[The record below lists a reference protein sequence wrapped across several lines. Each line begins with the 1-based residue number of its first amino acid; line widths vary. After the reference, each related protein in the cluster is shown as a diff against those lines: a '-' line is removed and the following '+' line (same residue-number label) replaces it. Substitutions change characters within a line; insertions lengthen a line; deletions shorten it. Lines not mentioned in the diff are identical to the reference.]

1 VTEGTASVERVREE
15 LRQLGYLDAGIDRF
29 ALAGAGSASPLRA
42 CAVVA
47 ARLGPAGGLLFGA
60 AFTAAAAL
68 LEPDRLRDPRDFVVL
83 LVYISFAATL
93 ATSALALLAGLLA
106 GWLGR
111 RLERRPGPRLS
122 RNVGL
127 VLGAFGAAYLGLWWR
142 SHAVE
147 APLGVQLALG
157 AAALGLVLS
166 LARFGSLAAVA
177 VLSAGGTAERL
188 PAARDAR
195 RHMAPLVAA
204 AVLLLAVGAAA
215 AARLGEVE
223 DTGPDYAVR
232 PTGLRVRVIGVD
244 GLDAAL
250 ALSMAARGE
259 MPELARRLPLSAHAR
274 LQPEPEQVPAIV
286 WTTVATGRGP
296 EAHGVR
302 GSGTRLAGMR
312 APVSFLSP
320 EGGVSSAL
328 AGAADVL
335 RITRT
340 EPPSAVL
347 RSVKAFWNVAS
358 DKGLRVGIVN
368 WWATW
373 PAEPL
378 NGYVVS
384 DRTFL
389 KVERG
394 AAPDREVYPPDAFD
408 VVKALLPPAADRA
421 RRRDL
426 FHAAAA
432 ARLRS
437 GHPVDLEAVYLPG
450 LDIFT
455 NQQMLESPAD
465 LGALDARLATIREY
479 YRFLDR
485 LLGEMTEA
493 LGPDEM
499 VVLVGDP
506 GRFERR
512 TTSGLLMLWGGAA
525 RPGDLGTVSER
536 DVAPTVLHLVGLPVS
551 RELTGAVLTSGLTAA
566 FNDAHPV
573 EHVARYA
580 RRRTAPAASGFDR
593 EMIEELRSLGY
604 IH

>member
-1 VTEGTASVERVREE
+1 MTEGTASVERVREE
-15 LRQLGYLDAGIDRF
+15 LRQLGYLDTGIDRF
-29 ALAGAGSASPLRA
+29 ALGGAGGDSPLKA
-42 CAVVA
+42 CARVA
-47 ARLGPAGGLLFGA
+47 ARLGPAGGILFGA
-60 AFTAAAAL
+60 AFSAAAAL
-68 LEPDRLRDPRDFVVL
+68 LEPDRLRDPADLAVL
-83 LVYISFAATL
+83 FIYVCVAATL

-111 RLERRPGPRLS
+111 RLGHRPGPRLS

-127 VLGAFGAAYLGLWWR
+127 ALGALGAAYLGLWWR
-142 SHAVE
+142 SHALG
-147 APLGVQLALG
+147 APAGVQAALAVT
-157 AAALGLVLS
+157 ALGLVLA
-166 LARFGSLAAVA
+166 LTRFGSLAAIA
-177 VLSAGGTAERL
+177 VLAAGGAAERL
-188 PAARDAR
+188 PEARDAR
-195 RHMAPLVAA
+195 RHMARLVAV
-204 AVLLLAVGAAA
+204 AVLVLAAA
-215 AARLGEVE
+215 AAAASRLGEVE
-223 DTGPDYAVR
+223 DVGPDYAVR
-232 PTGLRVRVIGVD
+232 PTGLRIRVIGVD
-244 GLDAAL
+244 GLDGGL

-259 MPELARRLPLSAHAR
+259 MPELARRLPLAARAR
-274 LQPEPEQVPAIV
+274 LRPEPEPVPAIV

-302 GSGTRLAGMR
+302 GVGTRLAGMK
-312 APVSFLSP
+312 APVSFP
-320 EGGVSSAL
+320 SAL

-358 DKGLRVGIVN
+358 DKGLRVGVVN

-384 DRTFL
+384 DRAFL
-389 KVERG
+389 KVELG
-394 AAPDREVYPPDAFD
+394 GPPDREVYPEEDFAT
-408 VVKALLPPAADRA
+408 VKALLPPAPDRA

-432 ARLRS
+432 ARLREER
-437 GHPVDLEAVYLPG
+437 PVDLEAVYLPG
-450 LDIFT
+450 LDIFV
-455 NQQMLESPAD
+455 NQQMSAAPAGD
-465 LGALDARLATIREY
+465 LGALDARLGTIREY

-485 LLGEMTEA
+485 LLGEMTA
-493 LGPDEM
+493 RLTPDDV

-506 GRFERR
+506 GRFERGA
-512 TTSGLLMLWGGAA
+512 TSGLLMIWGGPARAA
-525 RPGDLGTVSER
+525 DLGTVSER
-536 DVAPTVLHLVGLPVS
+536 DIAPTILHLVGLPVS
-551 RELTGAVLTSGLTAA
+551 RELPGTVLTAA
-566 FNDAHPV
+566 LQPSFNESHAV

-580 RRRTAPAASGFDR
+580 RRRAAPAASGFDR